1 MNKMSL
7 IKNILNV
14 LFLTFDNQ
22 KCVVEE
28 INEKKIEQSHLDDA
42 SNTLK
47 SVNINGI
54 NYIFHNENNITYVD
68 FNFLITQIN
77 FLTILYNISKTVNL
91 HIALYKNLKI
101 FNNEKAYITFE
112 FVMSLLV
119 CGENLF
125 IDNVNNISIFNEEEL
140 KLLSS
145 RFHIKDI
152 KELEDIIFHK
162 RFFNLDIEEDDLILE
177 KNKEAVL
184 KLANCFYPNSN
195 NTNLDSNFNFVKK
208 MFI

>member
-7 IKNILNV
+7 IKNVLN
-14 LFLTFDNQ
+14 LLSLTFDNQ

-42 SNTLK
+42 NNTLK

-68 FNFLITQIN
+68 FSFLITQIN

-101 FNNEKAYITFE
+101 FNNEKIYITFD

-119 CGENLF
+119 GSGSLI
-125 IDNVNNISIFNEEEL
+125 IDNVNSISIFSEEEL
-140 KLLSS
+140 ALISDK
-145 RFHIKDI
+145 FHKKDI

-162 RFFNLDIEEDDLILE
+162 RFFNLDIEDDDLILE

-184 KLANCFYPNSN
+184 KLATCFYRNSY
-195 NTNLDSNFNFVKK
+195 NTNLDLNFTFVKN
-208 MFI
+208 MFK